1 MCAPLWVRAPSRA
14 RAQRVMHTLTFWQL
28 SSRNHQNVSRNVT
41 LYGDARDQFWVSIL
55 SSVMLK
61 CSFINTNIT
70 LLLFECK
77 YKTNFFYWKDKETQ
91 ISVRIRCMFAK
102 HFGRFSIGQT
112 GKISPRSMVQPQQIH
127 LVPLEHTTQFRDFPS
142 GHFMGLSWCL
152 EPGRIGFVL
161 SS

>member
-14 RAQRVMHTLTFWQL
+14 RAQRVMHTAKFWQL
-28 SSRNHQNVSRNVT
+28 SSRNHQNVSRNIT
-41 LYGDARDQFWVSIL
+41 LHGDARDQFWVSIL
-55 SSVMLK
+55 SSMMSK
-61 CSFINTNIT
+61 CSFINTHIT
-70 LLLFECK
+70 LLLFECE
-77 YKTNFFYWKDKETQ
+77 YKANFFYWKDKATQ

-102 HFGRFSIGQT
+102 HSGRFSIGQT

-142 GHFMGLSWCL
+142 GLFMGLSWCL